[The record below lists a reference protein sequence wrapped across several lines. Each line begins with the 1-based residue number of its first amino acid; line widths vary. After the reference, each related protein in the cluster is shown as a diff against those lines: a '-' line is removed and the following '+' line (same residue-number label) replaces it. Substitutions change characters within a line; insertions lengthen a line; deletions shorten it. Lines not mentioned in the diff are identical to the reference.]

1 MKKKLCAILWLACLT
16 LTAAKYPPNQRWR
29 EINRGPFTV
38 IFPADRW
45 QEAEAALTGAKNAYE
60 KLAAFWHSQPRNR
73 IRIVLDDSSDQANGF
88 ATFFPFNLVGVN
100 LSEPPPDSQLAV
112 NRSWIDLVL
121 AHELTHIFNLNEAAG
136 PFLMLRRVFGSQP
149 ALYPAV
155 QLPPWVIEGLA
166 VYGESRCTEDGRL
179 NHPPYALMLRA
190 ARRDSLF
197 PDWRSLG
204 GLPSAWPGP
213 TAKYLFG
220 AGFMQFLADQ
230 YGAASLR
237 QYLLRATGRLVLLG
251 SSRDFNKTFGA
262 PLGKLW
268 QEYKERFPAASGSAP
283 EPLTR
288 NGFANQYP
296 CPLGESGLAYY
307 HRDYRGRGA
316 VEMLDVKS
324 GKPMTLFKLDEV
336 NSLRFA
342 AKENKIFLSATEYYR
357 AFSDFSDLYEFD
369 MKRRRL
375 KRLSHGLRL
384 SQPVKKENSNEIF
397 CVQRRDGRFFLALF
411 DVLTGTAKTL
421 SRGFTG
427 LSQASLSPDQE
438 HIAASVKP
446 EGGPWGIGIFS
457 KNGKMTEFVSLPGAN
472 LSQPRWIDDSRFC
485 FIQADKESTRLASFS
500 LADSSGGVCD
510 DPRCHG
516 LQQFA
521 MGEECKSVY
530 FTYFS
535 GRGLEIA
542 RANLAGLPFTGQEF
556 SVTSGIPETAAAAAR
571 ITSRPYRFWRDLL
584 PRWWSP
590 ALRMGG
596 DEYQAGVMTGGQD
609 ALGIHSY
616 SLEGYYGFA
625 SRRANFLF
633 RYVYDGLFPTL
644 SLSYRDETDDHGY
657 FLSDPG
663 TKAGVAVAA
672 AHPQALATVR
682 LRRPARGTAL
692 PNFRPW
698 PLRISR
704 QLQRLP
710 PGVRLQFGPRI
721 LRLDLSVGRHTPH
734 PPMLFPPGRTGQRV
748 DQSKRPSRPA
758 PLHSS
763 LPARGAGL
771 APGPGQMLGSET
783 SLLCPGGPRRR
794 SLWRPGQQPSF
805 RPAARISSRLPI
817 WRPRLPVQ
825 PGISQAAVQDR
836 KGDHAFFQ
844 LGPGLSERVF
854 RHGPPHE
861 PVLFAQDRLFRR
873 HRSRAAP
880 GLRRSRLHRHGLR
893 RCPWLRGQRG
903 FVDLSQNGKKFLA
916 QIRSSRLRKRNSS
929 PEDCSND
936 KSQTHPLPPSLA
948 KRRGKNRKCIPSPHC
963 GMASLDVS

>member
-1 MKKKLCAILWLACLT
+1 
-16 LTAAKYPPNQRWR
+16 
-29 EINRGPFTV
+29 
-38 IFPADRW
+38 
-45 QEAEAALTGAKNAYE
+45 
-60 KLAAFWHSQPRNR
+60 
-73 IRIVLDDSSDQANGF
+73 
-88 ATFFPFNLVGVN
+88 
-100 LSEPPPDSQLAV
+100 
-112 NRSWIDLVL
+112 
-121 AHELTHIFNLNEAAG
+121 
-136 PFLMLRRVFGSQP
+136 
-149 ALYPAV
+149 
-155 QLPPWVIEGLA
+155 
-166 VYGESRCTEDGRL
+166 
-179 NHPPYALMLRA
+179 
-190 ARRDSLF
+190 
-197 PDWRSLG
+197 
-204 GLPSAWPGP
+204 
-213 TAKYLFG
+213 
-220 AGFMQFLADQ
+220 MQFLADQ

-268 QEYKERFPAASGSAP
+268 QEYKESFPTASGSAP

-296 CPLGESGLAYY
+296 CPLGENGLAYY

-342 AKENKIFLSATEYYR
+342 AKENKIFLSATEYYH

-397 CVQRRDGRFFLALF
+397 CVQRRDGRFYLALF
-411 DVLTGTAKTL
+411 DVHTGTAKTL

-427 LSQASLSPDQE
+427 LSQPSLSPDQE
-438 HIAASVKP
+438 HIAAAVKP

-485 FIQADKESTRLASFS
+485 FIQAEKESTRLASFS

-521 MGEECKSVY
+521 VDEESKNVY

-542 RANLAGLPFTGQEF
+542 RADLAGLPFSGQEF

-609 ALGIHSY
+609 ALGIHSF
-616 SLEGYYGFA
+616 SLEGYYGFS
-625 SRRANFLF
+625 SRRANVLF
-633 RYVYDGLFPTL
+633 HYVYDGLFPTL
-644 SLSYRDETDDHGY
+644 SLTYSDNIDYYQRFHVPMAHPGDE
-657 FLSDPG
+657 
-663 TKAGVAVAA
+663 AGLTVAA
-672 AHPQALATVR
+672 ADAQTLAAVR
-682 LRRPARGTAL
+682 LRRPA
-692 PNFRPW
+692 
-698 PLRISR
+698 
-704 QLQRLP
+704 
-710 PGVRLQFGPRI
+710 PGDAV
-721 LRLDLSVGRHTPH
+721 
-734 PPMLFPPGRTGQRV
+734 PPMTTMVTTNIPAAYNGSRLGLSFNSAREYYDSLSPRTEFASPFRALSPGRTRQRM
-748 DQSKRPSRPA
+748 DQPQRPSRPS
-758 PLHSS
+758 PIYPS

-771 APGPGQMLGSET
+771 APGAGQELGSAISCYAMGGLEGEAGSGLGSNHPFDLLRGFPAGFQYGDRGYLFNLEYRLPLFKIEKAILPAVSIDRVYLNAFFDMGRLWNGT
-783 SLLCPGGPRRR
+783 TPTKTAYSLGGEAVLRLAFGGAAAYDLSFGVAHGFGPRK
-794 SLWRPGQQPSF
+794 
-805 RPAARISSRLPI
+805 
-817 WRPRLPVQ
+817 
-825 PGISQAAVQDR
+825 AV
-836 KGDHAFFQ
+836 
-844 LGPGLSERVF
+844 L
-854 RHGPPHE
+854 
-861 PVLFAQDRLFRR
+861 
-873 HRSRAAP
+873 
-880 GLRRSRLHRHGLR
+880 
-893 RCPWLRGQRG
+893 
-903 FVDLSQNGKKFLA
+903 DLSQDGKKLLA
-916 QIRSSRLRKRNSS
+916 
-929 PEDCSND
+929 ED
-936 KSQTHPLPPSLA
+936 KS
-948 KRRGKNRKCIPSPHC
+948 K
-963 GMASLDVS
+963 